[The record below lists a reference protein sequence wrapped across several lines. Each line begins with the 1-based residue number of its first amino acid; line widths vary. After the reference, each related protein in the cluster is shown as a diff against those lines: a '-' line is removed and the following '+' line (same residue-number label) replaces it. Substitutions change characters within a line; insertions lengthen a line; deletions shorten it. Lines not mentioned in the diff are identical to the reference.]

1 MTARAKKILR
11 IVGVSL
17 AVLVVVLSL
26 VLWRIGSIIESSINT
41 AIPIVLGVPASVE
54 SVDVSVLR
62 GKVDIKDLEIGN
74 PEGYDS
80 PYMFH
85 MDLLKLDIAMRDL
98 FKKQVHINKIH
109 IIGPHVWYHQKLT
122 SNNIS
127 DFLKQLPG
135 GDKEDKPKKDKKGK
149 DSEPI
154 TVVIDHFLLDEGTL
168 GVKAG
173 VGLEMPLAK
182 VELFDLGKD
191 GAFIPLQAVRIL
203 VSAVLDSIVHAVGSI
218 GGAALDATGA
228 VGDAAVKGVSVV
240 GDAAVKGASAVGGA
254 AVKGAGAVV
263 KGIGSLFGV
272 SSNTTNHPSLNVV
285 E

>member
-1 MTARAKKILR
+1 MTEKGKKILR
-11 IVGVSL
+11 ITGLSL
-17 AVLVVVLSL
+17 AILFL
-26 VLWRIGSIIESSINT
+26 VLLIVIWRIGSIVESSINT

-62 GKVDIKDLEIGN
+62 GKVDIKHLEIGN

-85 MDLLKLDIAMRDL
+85 MDSLKLDIAIKEL
-98 FKKQVHINKIH
+98 FKKRVHINKIH

-135 GDKEDKPKKDKKGK
+135 AGAEEKDKPASKKDEEKADKKDKSKQMAV
-149 DSEPI
+149 I
-154 TVVIDHFLLDEGTL
+154 IDHFLLDEGTL

-191 GAFIPLQAVRIL
+191 GAFVPLQAVRIL
-203 VSAVLDSIVHAVGSI
+203 VSAVLDSIVHAVGSV
-218 GGAALDATGA
+218 GGATLDAAGA
-228 VGDAAVKGVSVV
+228 VGG
-240 GDAAVKGASAVGGA
+240 AAVKGASAVGGA

-263 KGIGSLFGV
+263 KGIGSLFGGN
-272 SSNTTNHPSLNVV
+272 NTTNTPSQDVV
-285 E
+285 K